1 MDPHFK
7 GEVDKMTKADYSH
20 IFLLLDRS
28 GSMHGLERDVVGGT
42 NKFLQEQRD
51 LPGHCTITIA
61 QFDNQYD
68 TLREFEDL
76 KKVKDLA
83 RHDFQPRGST
93 ALLDAITRIVNETGE
108 RLSDMKEEDRPSKV
122 IGVIYTDGQENAS
135 LNATADTVASLI
147 KQQREVYSWEF
158 VYLGANQDSF
168 AIAHAYGMNAQLA
181 QNFAATSQGLAGA
194 TAYASNTVKSLRG
207 S

>member
-1 MDPHFK
+1 
-7 GEVDKMTKADYSH
+7 MTKADYSH

-28 GSMHGLERDVVGGT
+28 GSMQGLERDVVGGT
-42 NKFLQEQRD
+42 NKFLQEQRA

-61 QFDNQYD
+61 QFDNLYD

-93 ALLDAITRIVNETGE
+93 ALLDAITRIVDETGK

-122 IGVIYTDGQENAS
+122 IGVIYTDGYENSS
-135 LNATADTVASLI
+135 LYATNDSVASLI

-168 AIAHAYGMNAQLA
+168 AIAQAYGMNAQLA
-181 QNFAATSQGLAGA
+181 QNYVASSEGVAEA
-194 TAYASNTVKSLRG
+194 TAYASNTVRTLRI